1 MITKKGE
8 STSFSLPIHV
18 PPKEGRRCASRWW
31 GKTCGLFLYAGS
43 QQFGEKK
50 APGEYS
56 WRGEDKNVSPPEP
69 RKYAKKGIER
79 SSKVRKITF
88 TLITL
93 LDKSSVDE
101 IGDRCAKP

>member
-1 MITKKGE
+1 MVR
-8 STSFSLPIHV
+8 FSMW
-18 PPKEGRRCASRWW
+18 EAN
-31 GKTCGLFLYAGS
+31 GLA
-43 QQFGEKK
+43 KK

-56 WRGEDKNVSPPEP
+56 WRGEDKNVSPPEHVH
-69 RKYAKKGIER
+69 YAKKGIER

>member
-1 MITKKGE
+1 MQVDE
-8 STSFSLPIHV
+8 FSPTNTRATQGGAPLCQQVVGKNQWCVSLCGKP
-18 PPKEGRRCASRWW
+18 ASW
-31 GKTCGLFLYAGS
+31 
-43 QQFGEKK
+43 EKK

-56 WRGEDKNVSPPEP
+56 WRGEDKNLSPPELIN
-69 RKYAKKGIER
+69 YAKKGIER
-79 SSKVRKITF
+79 SSKVRKIPF

>member
-1 MITKKGE
+1 MPAGGVGKRVVC
-8 STSFSLPIHV
+8 FSMRQDNNLA
-18 PPKEGRRCASRWW
+18 K
-31 GKTCGLFLYAGS
+31 
-43 QQFGEKK
+43 KK

-69 RKYAKKGIER
+69 RYYVKKGIER

>member
-1 MITKKGE
+1 MPAGDGE
-8 STSFSLPIHV
+8 KPVVCFSMR
-18 PPKEGRRCASRWW
+18 EANNWR
-31 GKTCGLFLYAGS
+31 
-43 QQFGEKK
+43 KK

-56 WRGEDKNVSPPEP
+56 WRGEDKNVSPPEQSN
-69 RKYAKKGIER
+69 YAKKGIER

>member
-1 MITKKGE
+1 MPAGGGEKPVVCFSMWEAKG
-8 STSFSLPIHV
+8 L
-18 PPKEGRRCASRWW
+18 A
-31 GKTCGLFLYAGS
+31 
-43 QQFGEKK
+43 KK

>member
-1 MITKKGE
+1 LIIKKCK
-8 STSFSLPIHV
+8 STSFSQPIHV

-31 GKTCGLFLYAGS
+31 GKTCGVFLYAAS

-69 RKYAKKGIER
+69 RYYGEKGIER

>member
-1 MITKKGE
+1 MIIKKCK
-8 STSFSLPIHV
+8 STSFSQPIHV

-31 GKTCGLFLYAGS
+31 GKTCGVFLYAGS

-56 WRGEDKNVSPPEP
+56 WRGEDKNASPPEP
-69 RKYAKKGIER
+69 YQYAKKGIER

-88 TLITL
+88 TLLTL
-93 LDKSSVDE
+93 LDKSSVVE

>member
-1 MITKKGE
+1 M
-8 STSFSLPIHV
+8 
-18 PPKEGRRCASRWW
+18 GRRSW
-31 GKTCGLFLYAGS
+31 
-43 QQFGEKK
+43 KK

-56 WRGEDKNVSPPEP
+56 WRGEDKNASPPE
-69 RKYAKKGIER
+69 RNNYAKKGIER

>member
-1 MITKKGE
+1 MCV
-8 STSFSLPIHV
+8 SL
-18 PPKEGRRCASRWW
+18 
-31 GKTCGLFLYAGS
+31 CGG
-43 QQFGEKK
+43 QQFGKK
-50 APGEYS
+50 SSGEYS
-56 WRGEDKNVSPPEP
+56 EGEDKNLSPPEHGN
-69 RKYAKKGIER
+69 YAKKGIER

>member
-1 MITKKGE
+1 MPAGGGE
-8 STSFSLPIHV
+8 KPVVCFSMR
-18 PPKEGRRCASRWW
+18 EANNWR
-31 GKTCGLFLYAGS
+31 
-43 QQFGEKK
+43 KK

-56 WRGEDKNVSPPEP
+56 WRGEDKNVSPPEQINS
-69 RKYAKKGIER
+69 AKKGIER

-93 LDKSSVDE
+93 LDKSFVDE

>member
-1 MITKKGE
+1 MEVDEFSPTNTRATEGGAPRGQQLVGKNVWCVSLCGE
-8 STSFSLPIHV
+8 PTI
-18 PPKEGRRCASRWW
+18 W
-31 GKTCGLFLYAGS
+31 
-43 QQFGEKK
+43 QKK

-56 WRGEDKNVSPPEP
+56 WRGEDKNVSPPEHDND
-69 RKYAKKGIER
+69 AKKGIER

>member
-1 MITKKGE
+1 MPAGGGE
-8 STSFSLPIHV
+8 KPVVCFSMR
-18 PPKEGRRCASRWW
+18 EANNWR
-31 GKTCGLFLYAGS
+31 
-43 QQFGEKK
+43 KK

-56 WRGEDKNVSPPEP
+56 WRGEDKNVSPPE
-69 RKYAKKGIER
+69 RYYYAKKGIER

>member
-1 MITKKGE
+1 MPAGGGE
-8 STSFSLPIHV
+8 KVWCDSL
-18 PPKEGRRCASRWW
+18 
-31 GKTCGLFLYAGS
+31 CGTTRIW
-43 QQFGEKK
+43 QKK

-56 WRGEDKNVSPPEP
+56 WRGEDKNVSPPEHL
-69 RKYAKKGIER
+69 YNEKKGIER

>member
-1 MITKKGE
+1 MPAGGGE
-8 STSFSLPIHV
+8 KPVVCFSMR
-18 PPKEGRRCASRWW
+18 EANNW
-31 GKTCGLFLYAGS
+31 
-43 QQFGEKK
+43 QKK

-69 RKYAKKGIER
+69 THHAKRSIER

>member
-1 MITKKGE
+1 MPAGGGEKPLVCFSMRQANNFPTPPPGE
-8 STSFSLPIHV
+8 S
-18 PPKEGRRCASRWW
+18 PP
-31 GKTCGLFLYAGS
+31 
-43 QQFGEKK
+43 
-50 APGEYS
+50 PGA
-56 WRGEDKNVSPPEP
+56 DKNLSPPELIN
-69 RKYAKKGIER
+69 YAKKGIER

>member
-1 MITKKGE
+1 MPAG
-8 STSFSLPIHV
+8 
-18 PPKEGRRCASRWW
+18 G
-31 GKTCGLFLYAGS
+31 GKNSGVFLYAGS
-43 QQFGEKK
+43 QQLAEK

-56 WRGEDKNVSPPEP
+56 WRGEDKNVSPPE
-69 RKYAKKGIER
+69 RRYYVKKGIER

>member
-1 MITKKGE
+1 MI
-8 STSFSLPIHV
+8 FL
-18 PPKEGRRCASRWW
+18 
-31 GKTCGLFLYAGS
+31 CGNPTVR
-43 QQFGEKK
+43 QKK
-50 APGEYS
+50 APGDYS
-56 WRGEDKNVSPPEP
+56 WRGGDKNVSPPEP
-69 RKYAKKGIER
+69 TYTAKKGIER

>member
-1 MITKKGE
+1 MPSGGGE
-8 STSFSLPIHV
+8 
-18 PPKEGRRCASRWW
+18 K
-31 GKTCGLFLYAGS
+31 CGAFLYVGS
-43 QQFGEKK
+43 QWFGKKK

-56 WRGEDKNVSPPEP
+56 WRGEDKNVSPPEQNY
-69 RKYAKKGIER
+69 YAKKGIER